1 MSRTYTDKRTGKS
14 IDINVAGNNYLGK
27 ITVGL
32 WEKLGFAPKTKE
44 DCRLVA
50 RIIKNHIK
58 YQEYHETFTKYYEIP
73 ILEPEEIEF
82 MKKVAIFFENA
93 KGIRYD

>member
-1 MSRTYTDKRTGKS
+1 MRTYTDIETGKS
-14 IDINVAGNNYLGK
+14 IDINVNGNNYLGK

-32 WEKLGFAPKTKE
+32 WEKLGFSPKSKE
-44 DCRLVA
+44 DCKLVA

-58 YQEYHETFTKYYEIP
+58 YQEYHENFTNYYNIP

-82 MKKVAIFFENA
+82 MKKVAKFFEKA
-93 KGIRYD
+93 QGIKEE